1 MKTIIFCATALTMTG
16 ATLAAGSDWT
26 ALDREVEAL
35 SSSLAPQG
43 GGVAIGG
50 YIDLLYTNN
59 SDADLSRFG
68 GNNLRIGFSA
78 ENSGY
83 GVTVDYQLATA
94 TVIDAYVTT
103 AVGGMNGT
111 AGLFKAPTGTS
122 GGRSE
127 RNQFF
132 QDRSAI
138 GSNFAG
144 RGNGIM
150 LGGGSGNLNWAAAIQ
165 NGGTPNGDDY
175 QITLHGDFTVMG
187 SGSSVEGCYGAG
199 DGMGLVIGASL
210 TDDDAAADSST
221 VIDVNLTS
229 GTFSFSAEFADMG
242 GSTTGAGGTAGAT
255 STATGDSPMAIA
267 GTFAVG
273 TDWEIGIRYQDLDTA
288 GGDTDLD
295 LAANYYVSGHD
306 VKYTI
311 GYSMTDDDADNG
323 TDTIT
328 IGLQIGF

>member
-1 MKTIIFCATALTMTG
+1 M
-16 ATLAAGSDWT
+16 AAGSDWT

-50 YIDLLYTNN
+50 YIDLGYTNN
-59 SDADLSRFG
+59 SDANTSRFG
-68 GNNLRIGFSA
+68 GNNLRLGFSA

-83 GVTVDYQLATA
+83 GVTVNTQIATG
-94 TVIDAYVTT
+94 TLGVLDAYVTT

-111 AGLFKAPTGTS
+111 AGLFKAPMGAS
-122 GGRSE
+122 GGRAE
-127 RNQFF
+127 RDQFF

-144 RGNGIM
+144 RDNGIM
-150 LGGGSGNLNWAAAIQ
+150 LGGGSGNFNWAAAIQ
-165 NGGTPNGDDY
+165 NASNDVPDADDY
-175 QITLHGDFTVMG
+175 QITLHADFTVMG

-199 DGMGLVIGASL
+199 EEMGLVIGASL
-210 TDDDAAADSST
+210 TDDDDSADSSS
-221 VIDVNLTS
+221 VIDANLTS

-242 GSTTGAGGTAGAT
+242 GSTNGPGGSAGAT
-255 STATGDSPMAIA
+255 SIATGDSPMAVTA
-267 GTFAVG
+267 TFAVG
-273 TDWEIGIRYQDLDTA
+273 TDWEIGIRHQDLDTA

-295 LAANYYVSGHD
+295 IAAVYYVSGHD

-311 GYSMTDDDADNG
+311 GLSMPDNDAG
-323 TDTIT
+323 TGSDTIT
-328 IGLQIGF
+328 VGLQIGF